1 MSVDLRGF
9 EYGAEPVLQRRQW
22 QLDAAAAELGKA
34 VQAVAAVQS
43 RLAAM
48 GEQLAVQAQASGA
61 PLAGRMDPAA
71 HARALLWL
79 ASLQARISN
88 ARHELQ
94 GLEARRDEVLQRL
107 RVVRGQV
114 DALETHREDAKQEFG
129 AQVAAHA
136 ATEAD
141 RDWLARRSSQVPM
154 GRTS

>member
-1 MSVDLRGF
+1 MSADLRGF
-9 EYGAEPVLQRRQW
+9 EYGAQPVLQRRQW
-22 QLDAAAAELGKA
+22 QLDATAAEFGKA

-43 RLAAM
+43 RLAAL

-71 HARALLWL
+71 HSRALLWL
-79 ASLQARISN
+79 SSLHERI
-88 ARHELQ
+88 AQVRRELRQ
-94 GLEARRDEVLQRL
+94 LEERRDDALQRL
-107 RVVRGQV
+107 RVVQGQV

-129 AQVAAHA
+129 AQVAAQA

-141 RDWLARRSSQVPM
+141 RDWLARRSSQHPM